1 MIVISGMIG
10 LGKSTICKVLS
21 DELNIP
27 AYYENVENNKILPL
41 FYTSSEEKIKKNRY
55 PFLSQLTFL
64 YNKHHL
70 LKEALENDNCILDRS
85 IYEDYYFAKRNF
97 DLNKI
102 NNLEFDIY
110 KSLLNEFL
118 DDLSRLKK
126 NKKEIMIYLKGSFD
140 TVIKRIKE
148 RGRSFEVDDS
158 LISYYKFLHSQYDDF
173 ILSNYKCSQIIIVD
187 VDKVDI
193 LLNQEDRNN
202 LLKKIKDVL

>member
-10 LGKSTICKVLS
+10 LGKSTTCKVLS

-27 AYYENVENNKILPL
+27 VYYENVDNNKILPL
-41 FYTSSEEKIKKNRY
+41 FYSSSEEEIEKNRY

-70 LKEALENDNCILDRS
+70 LKETFKNDNCILDRS
-85 IYEDYYFAKRNF
+85 IYEDYYFAKRNY

-102 NNLEFDIY
+102 NDLEFEIY
-110 KSLLNEFL
+110 KSLLNEIL
-118 DDLSRLKK
+118 DDLNRLKK
-126 NKKEIMIYLKGSFD
+126 NKNEIMIYLKGSFN

-148 RGRSFEVDDS
+148 RGRSFEIDDG

-173 ILSNYKCSQIIIVD
+173 ILSNYKEGQIIIID
-187 VDKVDI
+187 VDKIDI
-193 LLNQEDRNN
+193 LLNIDDRNN
-202 LLKKIKDVL
+202 LIKKIKDVL

>member
-10 LGKSTICKVLS
+10 LGKSTTCKVLS

-27 AYYENVENNKILPL
+27 VYYENVENNKILPL
-41 FYTSSEEKIKKNRY
+41 FYTSSEEEINNKRY

-70 LKEALENDNCILDRS
+70 LKEAFENDNCILDRS
-85 IYEDYYFAKRNF
+85 IYEDYYFAKRNH

-102 NNLEFDIY
+102 NDLEFDIY
-110 KSLLNEFL
+110 KSLLNGIL
-118 DDLSRLKK
+118 DDLKRLKK
-126 NKKEIMIYLKGSFD
+126 NNNDIMIYLKGCFD

-148 RGRSFEVDDS
+148 RGRSFEVDYG
-158 LISYYKFLHSQYDDF
+158 LFSYYKYLHSQYDDF
-173 ILSNYKCSQIIIVD
+173 ILSNYKDGQIIIVD

-193 LLNQEDRNN
+193 LLNVDDRNN
-202 LLKKIKDVL
+202 LIKKIKNVL